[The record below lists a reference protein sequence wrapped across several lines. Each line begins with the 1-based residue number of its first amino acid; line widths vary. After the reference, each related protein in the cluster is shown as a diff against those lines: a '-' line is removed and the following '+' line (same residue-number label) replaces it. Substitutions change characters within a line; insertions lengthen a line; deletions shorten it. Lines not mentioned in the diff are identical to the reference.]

1 VDLSAFHKLDR
12 VIHEKGRL
20 AIMSLL
26 AATESLTFKELR
38 DLLEMTDGNL
48 SVHMRTLE
56 ESGYIS
62 VRKDFVKR
70 KPQTTYALTAGG
82 RAAFA
87 EHIEALESII
97 EQSRRPQKVSGKAA
111 PATAIGGALRL
122 ER

>member
-1 VDLSAFHKLDR
+1 VDLSAFQKLDR

-26 AATESLTFKELR
+26 AVTESLTFKELR
-38 DLLEMTDGNL
+38 DLMEMTDGNL

-56 ESGYIS
+56 ENGYVS

-70 KPQTTYALTAGG
+70 KPQTTYSLSAEG
-82 RAAFA
+82 RRAFA
-87 EHIEALESII
+87 EHIQALESII
-97 EQSRRPQKVSGKAA
+97 QQSRAQA
-111 PATAIGGALRL
+111 PAEKPAPAGGIGGALSA

>member
-1 VDLSAFHKLDR
+1 MDLSAFHKLDR

-56 ESGYIS
+56 ENGYVS

-70 KPQTTYALTAGG
+70 KPQTTYALTTEG
-82 RAAFA
+82 RRAFA
-87 EHIEALESII
+87 EHIEALEAII
-97 EQSRRPQKVSGKAA
+97 QQSRAQ
-111 PATAIGGALRL
+111 PATAEKPAAAAGFPRPTPAA
-122 ER
+122 E